1 MKRLI
6 PYAPALLVAIIGTLV
21 VAPGNYN
28 AAAGAAL
35 RALAQPPAYKEQ
47 VFPPWS
53 QGKNNSAINK
63 GLSFTV
69 PEVDDMPDF
78 HGDPM
83 NAKLVLYIGGNYYFA
98 VGPLISAFEKAHPKL
113 RGRIFAETLP
123 PGILLSQ
130 LKADGRITV
139 GNMTFTARP
148 DVYAAG
154 KLKVVSL
161 VKAGFLAG
169 PVTSYATNNLA
180 IMIPR
185 NNPASI
191 KSLNDLGRP
200 GVRLSMPNPAWEG
213 VARQIKL
220 SLIKAGGRALEQIV
234 YHTKVLNGQTILTH
248 VHHRQ
253 TPLFIMQG
261 LVDAGITWK
270 SEAIFQEQAG
280 HPISYVPIPA
290 SLNTTAVY
298 AAAAVKGAAHRRA
311 AGLWLEFLTSSA
323 AQSIFHHYGFKSV
336 GNHREPV
343 SLSTAP
349 KAAVAPSAK
358 LQARTPGVIE
368 ADFLP
373 PPTSAM
379 PGGQLGKMTLL
390 GEHIFIDTQHY
401 AARYV
406 GNSLNCVNCHLSAGR
421 EAYCAP
427 MWAAYV
433 AYPRYQAK
441 AGKVVSL
448 AYRIQECFLYSM
460 NGKAPPATG
469 NTMTAL
475 LSYCAWLAHKA
486 PTGVILKGRGY
497 KKLPLPSLPP
507 SKSRGRKVF
516 LINCMQCH
524 GVHGEGKIVNGQYV
538 FPPLWG
544 PHSYNMGAGMHKTAI
559 AAAFIKMNM
568 PFGHGNTLSLQQ
580 AWDVAKYVDSHTRPA
595 DPRKQVAA
603 SAP

>member
-1 MKRLI
+1 MKRLMSR
-6 PYAPALLVAIIGTLV
+6 ASALLVVNIVTFVL
-21 VAPGNYN
+21 
-28 AAAGAAL
+28 
-35 RALAQPPAYKEQ
+35 ALASNNFSVRAGSQAWEQPPAYKEH

-53 QGKNNSAINK
+53 HGKNNSAVNK

-83 NAKLVLYIGGNYYFA
+83 KAKLVLYIGGNYYFA
-98 VGPLISAFEKAHPKL
+98 VGPLISAFEQEHPTL

-123 PGILLSQ
+123 PGILLAQ
-130 LKADGRITV
+130 LKAGGRITV

-154 KLKVVSL
+154 KIKVDSL
-161 VKAGFLAG
+161 VKAGVLAG
-169 PVTSYATNNLA
+169 SVTSYATNDLT

-191 KSLNDLGRP
+191 KSLSDLGRP

-220 SLIKAGGRALEQIV
+220 SLIKAGGRALEQMV
-234 YHTKVLNGQTILTH
+234 YHIKVLNGQTILTH

-280 HPISYVPIPA
+280 HPISYVPIPE

-298 AAAAVKGAAHRRA
+298 AAAVVKGAAHRRT
-311 AGLWLEFLTSSA
+311 AGLWLEFLTSPA
-323 AQSIFHHYGFKSV
+323 AQSIFHHYGFKSI
-336 GNHREPV
+336 GNHSEPV
-343 SLSTAP
+343 GLRTAP
-349 KAAVAPSAK
+349 KAAATPIAK
-358 LQARTPGVIE
+358 VPAGTLGVGD
-368 ADFLP
+368 AGFLP
-373 PPTSAM
+373 PPASAM
-379 PGGQLGKMTLL
+379 PSGHLGKMTLL
-390 GEHIFIDTQHY
+390 GQHIFVDTQHY
-401 AARYV
+401 AAKYV
-406 GNSLNCVNCHLSAGR
+406 GNSLNCVNCHLSDGR

-448 AYRIQECFLYSM
+448 AYRIQECFIYSM

-469 NTMTAL
+469 KTITAL
-475 LSYCAWLAHKA
+475 LSYCAWLAHNA

-497 KKLPLPSLPP
+497 KKLPLPALPP
-507 SKSRGRKVF
+507 SLTRGRKVF

-524 GVHGEGKIVNGQYV
+524 SADGQGKIVNGQHV

-544 PHSYNMGAGMHKTAI
+544 PHSYNMGAGMHKPAI

-580 AWDVAKYVDSHTRPA
+580 AWDVAKYVDSHPRPA
-595 DPRKQVAA
+595 DPRKQMPA